1 MLINLAK
8 LRTRCATL
16 ELDPV
21 RVLEAVL
28 GALPPPLPVLQVE
41 LAPPAPAAPPAA
53 PPAPKNRAAPNGA
66 PPSPPVPRT
75 PPRPRLAPSWR
86 T

>member
-1 MLINLAK
+1 MLINLAE

-53 PPAPKNRAAPNGA
+53 PRRRKIARRLTAPLR
-66 PPSPPVPRT
+66 PPLFRGP